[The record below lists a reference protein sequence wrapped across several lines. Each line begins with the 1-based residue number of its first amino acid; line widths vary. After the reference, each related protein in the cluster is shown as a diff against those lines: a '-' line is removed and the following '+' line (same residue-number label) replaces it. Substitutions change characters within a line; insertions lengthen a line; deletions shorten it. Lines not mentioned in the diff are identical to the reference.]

1 MMIVLHVLFVAIMV
15 SCGVVFAMEDSKSE
29 FGSAEKE
36 KFGFIILGMPDRAL
50 AAIKGCAINNEKLTR
65 VLGNKKGTEQ
75 LLDFVGERCSD
86 FWRENAGIGCRDR
99 QGFHKELA
107 AAVLG
112 TPGAIVFGREYVQ
125 DNDEAKE
132 RLQMFLSNIVVF
144 GREDDGVYINGFIF
158 PNEGLDIIK
167 AGLDILGDPQN
178 DLLIDA
184 AQRNKIK
191 TMKLLLDRGV
201 DKEFKR
207 EFTEEYIDTS
217 SGLETISTY
226 TQRYTALYM
235 AVRSNKQ
242 DAVDLLIQRGAHVN
256 TTDAH
261 GRTPLIMAAMRG
273 HVEIVKKLF
282 AAGAITWLIDAFDK
296 GALDYAQEK
305 LAKQKLDENKEKYEK
320 IIQLLQDV
328 DAKK

>member
-1 MMIVLHVLFVAIMV
+1 
-15 SCGVVFAMEDSKSE
+15 
-29 FGSAEKE
+29 
-36 KFGFIILGMPDRAL
+36 
-50 AAIKGCAINNEKLTR
+50 
-65 VLGNKKGTEQ
+65 
-75 LLDFVGERCSD
+75 
-86 FWRENAGIGCRDR
+86 
-99 QGFHKELA
+99 
-107 AAVLG
+107 
-112 TPGAIVFGREYVQ
+112 
-125 DNDEAKE
+125 DEAKE